1 MAFILFSNVDGVKTM
16 CVRSKMYKHVKTCGG
31 GQTHSDPENGVREQS
46 FGSTHFGRSTTA
58 KNSSERE
65 PQPHQHASIQRSYN
79 GFKQDIHISLRRFF
93 HSLSLWRRYLPSC
106 LTHSGVWR
114 RQNKSTQYF
123 ASQLAESEKLPE

>member
-1 MAFILFSNVDGVKTM
+1 M

-65 PQPHQHASIQRSYN
+65 PQPHQHASIQWIQTRYPH
-79 GFKQDIHISLRRFF
+79 FTQALLPQPFTVEKIPAKLPHSLR
-93 HSLSLWRRYLPSC
+93 C
-106 LTHSGVWR
+106 LETS
-114 RQNKSTQYF
+114 K
-123 ASQLAESEKLPE
+123 